1 MSASADDS
9 YDPDYEPPE
18 DEIIEYAQWLGMD
31 LETERVRAVET
42 IMIEILLTAFTPT
55 GNG

>member
-18 DEIIEYAQWLGMD
+18 DEILEYAQWLGMD
-31 LETERVRAVET
+31 LETEKVRA
-42 IMIEILLTAFTPT
+42 LLRHF
-55 GNG
+55 